1 MKELFFQIRIVLVT
15 GMLFTQVALAQG
27 VGINT
32 SGTNPDPSAILD
44 ASSTSQGFLPPRMN
58 SAQRDSISLPAEGLM
73 IYNTDL
79 KCVQFNKGTP
89 ISPFWICTDGT
100 HGCGTYGVTFE
111 YKGSIQHYG
120 TVVGSSG
127 KCWLD
132 RNLGASRVAQSFDDT
147 EARGDL
153 FQWGRGDDGHQ
164 NRTSPSNTTQSS
176 SLTPGNNFIRSHT
189 IWYIGN
195 NPDDLWQGL
204 YSVNN
209 PCPQGWRLP
218 TQAEFQAENITD
230 RQTAFAST
238 LRLPVGGF
246 RSQVDAN
253 IYNASS
259 EGYYW
264 TSTINV
270 SNNNINRLQFTATG
284 VSSSTVFRAHG
295 MSVRCIKD

>member
-1 MKELFFQIRIVLVT
+1 MNKKQLHLSIALTAMIL
-15 GMLFTQVALAQG
+15 LIQVAFTQG

-32 SGTNPDPSAILD
+32 TGANPDTSAILD
-44 ASSTSQGFLPPRMN
+44 ASSTTKGFLPPRMS
-58 SAQRDSISLPAEGLM
+58 SAQRDSIALPAEGLL
-73 IYNTDL
+73 IYNTDI
-79 KCVQFNKGTP
+79 KCVQYNKGTTVN
-89 ISPFWICTDGT
+89 PFWICTDGT
-100 HGCGTYGVTFE
+100 HGCGTYGVTFN
-111 YKGSIQHYG
+111 YRGSIQHYG
-120 TVVGSSG
+120 TVVGTSG

-132 RNLGASRVAQSFDDT
+132 RNLGATRVAQSFDDI

-164 NRTSPSNTTQSS
+164 NRASSSSTTQSS

-189 IWYIGN
+189 IWYIGS

-204 YSVNN
+204 YSINN

-218 TQAEFQAENITD
+218 TQSEFQAENITD
-230 RQTAFAST
+230 RQAAFASP

-246 RSQVDAN
+246 RSQADAN

-270 SNNNINRLQFTATG
+270 GNNNINRLQFTATG
-284 VSSSTVFRAHG
+284 ASLSTVFRAHG